1 MFFCYPKRPGG
12 AVGRAITALACQ
24 QVLPLRALQLA
35 NIVHCIADDSATH
48 RLNTGASCIRPGSS
62 VELHNTDTDER
73 GWLQLVYPPQASLR
87 QNCISI
93 VSPLGAALMGK
104 APGASIQLTV
114 LRQRLRFNVLTVL
127 NVTHRQTRRSE

>member
-12 AVGRAITALACQ
+12 AVDRAITALACQ

-48 RLNTGASCIRPGSS
+48 RLNTDASCIRPGSS

-73 GWLQLVYPPQASLR
+73 GWLQLVYPSQACYRRS
-87 QNCISI
+87 CISI
-93 VSPLGAALMGK
+93 VSPLGAALIGK
-104 APGASIQLTV
+104 APDASIQLTV
-114 LRQRLRFNVLTVL
+114 LRQRLHFRVLTVL
-127 NVTHRQTRRSE
+127 NVTHRQTRRS

>member
-24 QVLPLRALQLA
+24 QVLPLSALQLA
-35 NIVHCIADDSATH
+35 NLVHFIADDTATH
-48 RLNTGASCIRPGSS
+48 RLKTDASCIRAGSS
-62 VELHNTDTDER
+62 VELHNIDTKQS
-73 GWLQLVYPPQASLR
+73 GWLQLVYPSQASFR

-104 APGASIQLTV
+104 APGASIQLTL
-114 LRQRLRFNVLTVL
+114 LRQHLRFSVLTVL
-127 NVTHRQTRRSE
+127 NVTNCQTRRSK